1 MTSRGSGIDHRA
13 VRSGVAL
20 APLTTYKV
28 GGEARWFAEPK
39 DLEDLRSIL
48 EVVPPDTPTV
58 VLGRG
63 SNVVVSDDGIDGLV
77 LRLGHG
83 FSSLDIRADGTIVA
97 GGGLPLPKLARA
109 AAEAG
114 RSGLGFYVGIPGS
127 VGGAVRMNAGGHG
140 SDTAAVLVSV
150 VVVNMG
156 TGELTTRSSADLDL
170 GYRSSNLADSD
181 IVVQASFTTTDGD
194 QAILMA
200 ELREITRWRKEHQ
213 PGGTLNAGS
222 VFKNPPNRAAGEI
235 IDSLG
240 LKGYAVGPVR
250 VSEIHAN
257 FMVAEPEANATD
269 IWTFVH
275 NIQRTVHERTGIFL
289 EPEVK
294 FLGAFCEKHI

>member
-1 MTSRGSGIDHRA
+1 MTTRNSDFDHDG
-13 VRSGVAL
+13 VRTDVPL

-28 GGEARWFAEPK
+28 GGEAKWFAEPK

-48 EVVPPDTPTV
+48 EVAPPDTPIV

-83 FSSLDIRADGTIVA
+83 FSSIEIRTDGTIVA

-140 SDTAAVLVSV
+140 SDTAAVLASV
-150 VVVNMG
+150 VVVDAG
-156 TGELTTRSSADLDL
+156 TGELTTRSSGDLSL
-170 GYRSSNLADSD
+170 GYRSSNLVDSD
-181 IVVQASFTTTDGD
+181 IVVQASFSTAESD
-194 QAILMA
+194 QETLMA
-200 ELREITRWRKEHQ
+200 ELREITRWRREHQ

-222 VFKNPPNRAAGEI
+222 VFKNPADRAAGEI

-240 LKGYAVGPVR
+240 LKGLAVGPVR

-257 FMVAEPEANATD
+257 FMVAQPVANATD

-275 NIQRTVHERTGIFL
+275 NIQRTVHERTGILL

-294 FLGAFCEKHI
+294 FLGAFYEKRI

>member
-150 VVVNMG
+150 VVVDMG

-289 EPEVK
+289 KPEVK